1 MLSWVFR
8 LAVRPP
14 RGARLSTRIFRPC
27 STLWK
32 VAGAPWLFTW
42 LATSW
47 YISMASASM
56 EAASTL
62 MAGSRTRSEKS
73 SRLMVRST
81 LVKFRSTPFC
91 VWTFSSTL
99 VSLVS
104 WVARAAPVRTAYWL
118 GRRTL
123 SVSPTLAP
131 WRAKR
136 SSYSREIEP
145 TKFSFWCR
153 PVCSPRVAGPG
164 PPSSGR
170 CGFPPQSRL
179 SHHPRRPV
187 DGAGAMRFGPL
198 GPTPLRDSRYTF
210 PPPSR
215 GAGLGSVCPCA
226 LRPAG
231 GGVRARAAFRSPPNS
246 HRSSTRVAPRR
257 RLSRR
262 GGPHG

>member
-27 STLWK
+27 STFWK
-32 VAGAPWLFTW
+32 VAGWPWLFTW
-42 LATSW
+42 LDTSW

-62 MAGSRTRSEKS
+62 MAGSSTRSEKS
-73 SRLMVRST
+73 SSPMVRSM
-81 LVKFRSTPFC
+81 LVKFRSTPFW

-104 WVARAAPVRTAYWL
+104 WVARAGPLRTAYWL
-118 GRRTL
+118 GRRTF
-123 SVSPTLAP
+123 SVSPILAP

-136 SSYSREIEP
+136 SSYSREMVP

-164 PPSSGR
+164 PPFRAAAGFRRRADYLITRAARWTGRVRCASGR
-170 CGFPPQSRL
+170 LALLPSGIVVTPSR
-179 SHHPRRPV
+179 PRRP
-187 DGAGAMRFGPL
+187 GP
-198 GPTPLRDSRYTF
+198 
-210 PPPSR
+210 
-215 GAGLGSVCPCA
+215 GLARCVHAPWG
-226 LRPAG
+226 PAG
-231 GGVRARAAFRSPPNS
+231 GGVRALAAFRSSPNS

-262 GGPHG
+262 GEPHG